1 MPQYQKDLN
10 PASKKRI
17 EMPFQ
22 VANTSNTGP
31 NSNVDD
37 DTIARHREAPAASA
51 AALLDTTPAIEQHPI
66 ELSPGFSG
74 TATNVTVQPQGRPL
88 TATLDFIQTS
98 AQTTFEGE
106 TSDPQVIPPPAL
118 PRPFLSPSF

>member
-1 MPQYQKDLN
+1 
-10 PASKKRI
+10 
-17 EMPFQ
+17 MPFQ
-22 VANTSNTGP
+22 VANTSNTAP

-74 TATNVTVQPQGRPL
+74 TATKVTVQPQGRSL

-98 AQTTFEGE
+98 AQTTSGGE
-106 TSDPQVIPPPAL
+106 TSDPKFPD
-118 PRPFLSPSF
+118 PRAGRPTGAWFPGHLWFAHRV